1 MRVEHAEPSVGD
13 ERSVRRRTLTIAHK
27 CVTKSATPA
36 STPTSCNPATRGS
49 RSIILD
55 PMGAKCRVQGVVKQL
70 QARSDGSARRSS
82 PRAVPASPRA
92 SPPTA
97 LPAQAGQAD
106 SADWHR
112 RRVVRRCAGRSKH
125 CRRSTRCP
133 SGSSP
138 STRAAW
144 PRHPTGDDPTVGD
157 DHCIP
162 RVRPGMQSPATS
174 AEPSASPGPRRRRYW
189 PQRPESSLSS
199 PAPSPSTAAALSC
212 CQSPTQQGHRS

>member
-1 MRVEHAEPSVGD
+1 MRHKVCESCLDTNLLQSRHTGLSQHHPRPNGRKMSCTG
-13 ERSVRRRTLTIAHK
+13 RRQTT
-27 CVTKSATPA
+27 T
-36 STPTSCNPATRGS
+36 
-49 RSIILD
+49 
-55 PMGAKCRVQGVVKQL
+55 GAR
-70 QARSDGSARRSS
+70 ADGSARRSS

-97 LPAQAGQAD
+97 PRVRSDQAD
-106 SADWHR
+106 GADWHR